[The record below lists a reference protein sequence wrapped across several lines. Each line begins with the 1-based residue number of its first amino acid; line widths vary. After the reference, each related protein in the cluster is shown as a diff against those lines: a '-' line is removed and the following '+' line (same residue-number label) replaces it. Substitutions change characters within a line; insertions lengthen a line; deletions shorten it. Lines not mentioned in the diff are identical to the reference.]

1 MVFRFPGL
9 DRILSWVDSR
19 PRSGTDPPCAP
30 GDLSRVLAML
40 SPQGDYFTAGDAV
53 QNCLITGSIGSGK
66 TTGSGELLALE
77 YLRAGWGGLVLTTK
91 RSDVSRWLDYCKM
104 TNRLDS
110 VVIFTPDNGCPYRF
124 NFLEYEHRQG
134 GKGLVDNLASTLFT
148 VFEVSGRLEQTST
161 SGDAGFFEDNAKDV
175 TYHALALEIAAT
187 GNVSL
192 PNAKR
197 IIESAP
203 RSPEQVKDKE
213 WARNSLCF
221 KRLIQAQERCPDPA
235 LLESLA
241 SYWLTFWPGLGDR
254 TRSSIEATL
263 FSRLNKLIRGVNAEL
278 FNGSTSNF
286 VPEMTHHGAVCI
298 VDMPLK
304 LYGEAGLFAQT
315 ILKLFWQ
322 KSMERRVITQDTVPS
337 FLFIDESHLF
347 ITSNDLEFLTTSR
360 EARAAC
366 VFLTQ
371 SRSNYEAMLKGA
383 NVKARVDAL
392 LSCFQT
398 KIFHQCQDT
407 AHNLYASDLIGR
419 VWTPAAT
426 YGTSHNP
433 QAQPPSLFSDHPAST
448 STSIAEQYRYLVEP
462 REFTQLK
469 KPAADNVDIEA
480 ILFKGGEVFKA
491 TGKPFLKLS
500 FRQRR

>member
-1 MVFRFPGL
+1 MAFRFLNL
-9 DRILSWVDSR
+9 DTLFSWVAPRPGPDPP
-19 PRSGTDPPCAP
+19 PRSGNQ

-40 SPQGDYFTAGDAV
+40 SHQGDAFTAGDAV
-53 QNCLITGSIGSGK
+53 QNCLISGSIGSGK
-66 TTGSGELLALE
+66 TTGSGELLALQ

-104 TNRLDS
+104 TNRTDS
-110 VVIFTPDNGCPYRF
+110 VVIFTPENGCPYRF
-124 NFLEYEHRQG
+124 NFLDYEHHQS
-134 GKGLVDNLASTLFT
+134 GKGLVDNLVSTLFT
-148 VFEVSGRLEQTST
+148 VFEVSGRLEQTGTGADGS
-161 SGDAGFFEDNAKDV
+161 FWEDNAREA
-175 TYHALALEIAAT
+175 TWHGLSLEIAAT
-187 GNVSL
+187 GKASL
-192 PNAKR
+192 PNVKR

-203 RSPEQVKDKE
+203 HGSEQVNDKE

-221 KRLIQAQERCPDPA
+221 KRLIQAQERCRDAA
-235 LLESLA
+235 LLETLA
-241 SYWLTFWPGLGDR
+241 AYWLTFWPGLGDR

-278 FNGSTSNF
+278 FNSTSNF
-286 VPEMTHHGAVCI
+286 VPEMAHHGAVCI

-322 KSMERRVITQDTVPS
+322 KSMERRAIAQDTTPS

-347 ITSNDLEFLTTSR
+347 ITSNDLDFLTTSR

-433 QAQPPSLFSDHPAST
+433 HTQSSLFSDHPAST
-448 STSIAEQYRYLVEP
+448 STSIAEQYRYLIEP
-462 REFTQLK
+462 REFTRLR
-469 KPAADNVDIEA
+469 KPAPDNPFTDA
-480 ILFKGGEVFKA
+480 FLFKGGETFKA
-491 TGKPFLKLS
+491 TNKPFLKLS

>member
-1 MVFRFPGL
+1 
-9 DRILSWVDSR
+9 LSLHIT
-19 PRSGTDPPCAP
+19 GA
-30 GDLSRVLAML
+30 LSRVLAML
-40 SPQGDYFTAGDAV
+40 SHQDDAFTVGDAV

-77 YLRAGWGGLVLTTK
+77 YLRTGWGGLVLTTK
-91 RSDVSRWLDYCKM
+91 RSDVTRWRTYCNM
-104 TNRLDS
+104 TNRQDS
-110 VVIFTPDNGCPYRF
+110 VVMFTPENGCPYRS
-124 NFLEYEHRQG
+124 NFLEYERRS
-134 GKGLVDNLASTLFT
+134 GKGLVDNLVSTLFT
-148 VFEVSGRLEQTST
+148 VFEVAGRLEQTN
-161 SGDAGFFEDNAKDV
+161 AGSDGSFWEDNARDV
-175 TYHALALEIAAT
+175 TWHALSLEIAAT
-187 GNVSL
+187 GSAPL
-192 PNAKR
+192 PNVKR

-203 RSPEQVKDKE
+203 RNPEQVKDKE
-213 WARNSLCF
+213 WARHSLCF
-221 KRLIQAQERCPDPA
+221 KRLIQAQERCRDAA
-235 LLESLA
+235 LLETLA

-278 FNGSTSNF
+278 FNSTTSF

-322 KSMERRVITQDTVPS
+322 KSMERRAITQDTVPS

-433 QAQPPSLFSDHPAST
+433 QAQPSLFSDRST
-448 STSIAEQYRYLVEP
+448 STSSSVSEQYRYLVEP
-462 REFTQLK
+462 RAFTQLK